1 VTDGNVWTYVVLAA
15 VLVGFGTMVLRR
27 IAPRCPECG
36 SLWVTHLR
44 GLPFHVCERCQA
56 VWRFQ

>member
-1 VTDGNVWTYVVLAA
+1 MSDGNVWIDVMLTAA
-15 VLVGFGTMVLRR
+15 FIGFGWYVLRR
-27 IAPRCPECG
+27 HAPRCPECG